1 VRRSFWLSC
10 GSGWSGVSAVVGGDG
25 GLDGFYGFA
34 GRLVEGFEGS
44 GLDYAFTGALAASF
58 YGVPRTTSDVDVLVA
73 VAVYALFLFAVGS
86 DFADGFISRKMGVD
100 SKFGATLDAA
110 VDFIFVNGMYL
121 TFILKGIYSPWLLFL
136 VIFMFAQFILTNF
149 CFKKTIYDPVG
160 KYYASL
166 LFGGIGL
173 TLLFPQQITYDIV
186 TVGIAV
192 STVSVII
199 SRLAYFLKTKA

>member
-1 VRRSFWLSC
+1 MSGQSANSIKQETVSC
-10 GSGWSGVSAVVGGDG
+10 GKAGLKLGRSIPNAVT
-25 GLDGFYGFA
+25 LL
-34 GRLVEGFEGS
+34 RLV
-44 GLDYAFTGALAASF
+44 ALPHLIWSF
-58 YGVPRTTSDVDVLVA
+58 NHEVT